1 MERVLITGALGQLG
15 IEFIKYF
22 EKNNIYVLATD
33 IKFPSKKLSC
43 DFEIADALDKESLDF
58 LVKKNKINTIYHLV
72 AVLSATGEK
81 NPIDSWKINMNS
93 FHNIIEIS
101 LDNNIKKIFWPSS
114 IAVFGTKSN
123 LEMVDQNPILNPN
136 TIYGI
141 SKLAGEKLINYYNKK
156 FQLDIRS
163 LRYPGIISFDT
174 KPGGGTTD
182 YVMEMIDS
190 MSKGNEYLCFLE
202 KNTKL
207 PMLYIDDAILGTIRY
222 MNTNKNDLNV
232 KDSYNI
238 SGYSLTPHELEKK
251 LIENGCKGS
260 VTYKPDYRNEIA
272 KTWPKEINDF
282 DAKKDWGWKAKFGL
296 DETLALKFK

>member
-1 MERVLITGALGQLG
+1 
-15 IEFIKYF
+15 
-22 EKNNIYVLATD
+22 
-33 IKFPSKKLSC
+33 
-43 DFEIADALDKESLDF
+43 
-58 LVKKNKINTIYHLV
+58 
-72 AVLSATGEK
+72 
-81 NPIDSWKINMNS
+81 MNS

-101 LDNNIKKIFWPSS
+101 LNNNIKKIFWPSS

-222 MNTNKNDLNV
+222 MNTNKNDLNI

-282 DAKKDWGWKAKFGL
+282 HAKKDWGWKAKFGL
-296 DETLALKFK
+296 DETLAVKFK

>member
-282 DAKKDWGWKAKFGL
+282 YAKKDWGWKAKFGL
-296 DETLALKFK
+296 DETLAVKFK

>member
-72 AVLSATGEK
+72 AVLSAAGEK

-190 MSKGNEYLCFLE
+190 MSEGKEYQCFLE
-202 KNTKL
+202 KK
-207 PMLYIDDAILGTIRY
+207 
-222 MNTNKNDLNV
+222 
-232 KDSYNI
+232 
-238 SGYSLTPHELEKK
+238 H
-251 LIENGCKGS
+251 
-260 VTYKPDYRNEIA
+260 
-272 KTWPKEINDF
+272 
-282 DAKKDWGWKAKFGL
+282 
-296 DETLALKFK
+296 

>member
-1 MERVLITGALGQLG
+1 
-15 IEFIKYF
+15 
-22 EKNNIYVLATD
+22 
-33 IKFPSKKLSC
+33 
-43 DFEIADALDKESLDF
+43 
-58 LVKKNKINTIYHLV
+58 
-72 AVLSATGEK
+72 
-81 NPIDSWKINMNS
+81 
-93 FHNIIEIS
+93 
-101 LDNNIKKIFWPSS
+101 
-114 IAVFGTKSN
+114 
-123 LEMVDQNPILNPN
+123 MVDQNPILNPN

-190 MSKGNEYLCFLE
+190 ISKGNEYLCFLE

-238 SGYSLTPHELEKK
+238 AGFSLTPHELEKK
-251 LIENGCKGS
+251 LLKM
-260 VTYKPDYRNEIA
+260 VA
-272 KTWPKEINDF
+272 KEV
-282 DAKKDWGWKAKFGL
+282 
-296 DETLALKFK
+296 

>member
-22 EKNNIYVLATD
+22 EKNNTYVLATD

-101 LDNNIKKIFWPSS
+101 LNNNIKKIFWPSS

-182 YVMEMIDS
+182 YVMDMIDS

-282 DAKKDWGWKAKFGL
+282 LAKKDWGWKAKFGL
-296 DETLALKFK
+296 DETLAVKFK

>member
-182 YVMEMIDS
+182 YVMDMIDS

-207 PMLYIDDAILGTIRY
+207 PMLYIDDAILGTITY
-222 MNTNKNDLNV
+222 MNTNKNDLNI

-282 DAKKDWGWKAKFGL
+282 HAKKDWGWKAKFGL
-296 DETLALKFK
+296 DETLAVKFK

>member
-1 MERVLITGALGQLG
+1 
-15 IEFIKYF
+15 
-22 EKNNIYVLATD
+22 
-33 IKFPSKKLSC
+33 
-43 DFEIADALDKESLDF
+43 
-58 LVKKNKINTIYHLV
+58 
-72 AVLSATGEK
+72 
-81 NPIDSWKINMNS
+81 MNS

-101 LDNNIKKIFWPSS
+101 HDNNIKKIFWPSS

-222 MNTNKNDLNV
+222 MNTNKPW
-232 KDSYNI
+232 I
-238 SGYSLTPHELEKK
+238 STSKHSNMQH
-251 LIENGCKGS
+251 I
-260 VTYKPDYRNEIA
+260 V
-272 KTWPKEINDF
+272 
-282 DAKKDWGWKAKFGL
+282 
-296 DETLALKFK
+296 